1 MTRLCIGIYALFFIL
16 FGLLGYFAH
25 QLPYFPGDISVSL
38 WLQSIDIPL
47 VKPLMQVASSL
58 VLATTIIALLAIT
71 LWILGRRLEAIFIAS
86 LTSIAVL
93 VTWLLKAL
101 ISRPRPSGELV
112 QLLEGSRGLS
122 FPSTHATCAIVLCG
136 FLFYLAPRL
145 VKQPIVRGVLQSLL
159 IILILLIGASRIYLG
174 AHWTSDV
181 LGGLFLGGLLLYPA
195 IVLYNN
201 YATKQGMKNAGAA

>member
-1 MTRLCIGIYALFFIL
+1 MTRLCIGIYALSLIL

-25 QLPYFPGDISVSL
+25 QLPYFPGDISLSL

-47 VKPLMQVASSL
+47 AKPLMQVASSL
-58 VLATTIIALLAIT
+58 VLATTIIALLAIA

-86 LTSIAVL
+86 LTSVTGLASWVL
-93 VTWLLKAL
+93 KML

-112 QLLEGSRGLS
+112 QLLERSWGLS
-122 FPSTHATCAIVLCG
+122 FPSMHATCAIVFCG

-159 IILILLIGASRIYLG
+159 IMLILLIGVSRIYLG
-174 AHWTSDV
+174 AHWASDV
-181 LGGLFLGGLLLYPA
+181 VGGLFLGGLLLYPA

-201 YATKQGMKNAGAA
+201 YATKQGMKNA

>member
-1 MTRLCIGIYALFFIL
+1 MTNLRIGIYAVFLIL
-16 FGLLGYFAH
+16 FVLLCYFAH
-25 QLPYFPGDISVSL
+25 QLPYFTGDISVSL

-58 VLATTIIALLAIT
+58 VLAAIIIALLAIA
-71 LWILGRRLEAIFIAS
+71 LWILGRRLEAVFIAS
-86 LTSIAVL
+86 LTSVAGL
-93 VTWLLKAL
+93 ASWLLKEL

-112 QLLEGSRGLS
+112 QLLEGSWGLS
-122 FPSTHATCAIVLCG
+122 FPSTHATCAIVFCG

-145 VKQPIVRGVLQSLL
+145 VKQPIVRGILQSLL
-159 IILILLIGASRIYLG
+159 IMLILLIGASRIYLG

-195 IVLYNN
+195 IVLYN
-201 YATKQGMKNAGAA
+201 KRSS

>member
-1 MTRLCIGIYALFFIL
+1 MTRLCIGIYALFLIL

-25 QLPYFPGDISVSL
+25 QLPYFPGDISLSL

-58 VLATTIIALLAIT
+58 VLATTIIALLAIA

-86 LTSIAVL
+86 LTSVAVL
-93 VTWLLKAL
+93 ASWVLKEL

-112 QLLEGSRGLS
+112 QLLERSWRLS
-122 FPSTHATCAIVLCG
+122 FPSMHATCAIVFCG

-145 VKQPIVRGVLQSLL
+145 VNQPVAIGILRFLL
-159 IILILLIGASRIYLG
+159 IALILLIGVSRIYLG

-181 LGGLFLGGLLLYPA
+181 LGGLFLGGLILYPA

-201 YATKQGMKNAGAA
+201 YATKQGMKNA